1 MLMTIAEYL
10 KPLMPYSVIITL
22 IGFIITWI
30 YKKKQDKREYEPR
43 LSLGEISIEINNI
56 NVIYDSITPIR
67 FVENEREDKEK
78 NLFYSLIKIINS
90 GEKEAKELELKWSIE
105 NIDNLFDEINL
116 YLKNIPNEARQI
128 YKVIHPEG
136 CFWIKSDGFFISGC
150 PYPRLSRIKII
161 AGNTVKE
168 PTLIDFDNTYIYLIC
183 LLIFL
188 RLNSLPNNDSFEQ
201 NYIEQLNQLNNL
213 PSSILSIS
221 YQDIYDKSYQKTFTL
236 KPCCSFYTR
245 PIDPLKE
252 EHNEQEQLRDLNT
265 LSDNANIH
273 DNTKYKRIINSICY
287 NLQNKERLGVCF
299 KFEVTKQ
306 NRILGWGKRLINAIY
321 RI

>member
-1 MLMTIAEYL
+1 MEILMTIAEYL

-136 CFWIKSDGFFISGC
+136 
-150 PYPRLSRIKII
+150 
-161 AGNTVKE
+161 
-168 PTLIDFDNTYIYLIC
+168 
-183 LLIFL
+183 
-188 RLNSLPNNDSFEQ
+188 
-201 NYIEQLNQLNNL
+201 
-213 PSSILSIS
+213 
-221 YQDIYDKSYQKTFTL
+221 
-236 KPCCSFYTR
+236 
-245 PIDPLKE
+245 
-252 EHNEQEQLRDLNT
+252 
-265 LSDNANIH
+265 
-273 DNTKYKRIINSICY
+273 
-287 NLQNKERLGVCF
+287 
-299 KFEVTKQ
+299 
-306 NRILGWGKRLINAIY
+306 
-321 RI
+321 

>member
-1 MLMTIAEYL
+1 MTIAEYL

-136 CFWIKSDGFFISGC
+136 
-150 PYPRLSRIKII
+150 
-161 AGNTVKE
+161 
-168 PTLIDFDNTYIYLIC
+168 
-183 LLIFL
+183 
-188 RLNSLPNNDSFEQ
+188 
-201 NYIEQLNQLNNL
+201 
-213 PSSILSIS
+213 
-221 YQDIYDKSYQKTFTL
+221 
-236 KPCCSFYTR
+236 
-245 PIDPLKE
+245 
-252 EHNEQEQLRDLNT
+252 
-265 LSDNANIH
+265 
-273 DNTKYKRIINSICY
+273 
-287 NLQNKERLGVCF
+287 
-299 KFEVTKQ
+299 
-306 NRILGWGKRLINAIY
+306 
-321 RI
+321 